1 MFKISLKNWKI
12 VDDDDDE
19 DDDDDDD
26 DDDDMDKIHV
36 NAIDTAGPSDQC
48 GV

>member
-1 MFKISLKNWKI
+1 MFRISMKNWKI
-12 VDDDDDE
+12 VDNDE
-19 DDDDDDD
+19 KDDDDDDR
-26 DDDDMDKIHV
+26 IHV